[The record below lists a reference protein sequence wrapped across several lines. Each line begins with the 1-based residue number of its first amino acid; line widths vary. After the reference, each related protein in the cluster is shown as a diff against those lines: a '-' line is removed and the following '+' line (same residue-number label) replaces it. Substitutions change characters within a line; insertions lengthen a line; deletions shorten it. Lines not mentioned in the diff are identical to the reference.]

1 MLRRLTLAFLVA
13 LIAVSCDENPT
24 KPNAS
29 DAQLVEAQ
37 FHAQRG
43 NPVVQRLTVGGAD
56 AVAYGPPGSDAN
68 FSLIALERADGTVT
82 GQLHDEWGKGAGFHA
97 TVDCLSV
104 DGNTAWVSGTVT
116 KSVVSDFVGRTVNVQ
131 VRDGGN
137 AGDDMISPAFFYVP
151 FTCVDHFDFEGNGL
165 LFPVNNGQVKLK

>member
-13 LIAVSCDENPT
+13 VVAVSCDDT
-24 KPNAS
+24 LTQPNAS

-37 FHAQRG
+37 FGAQRG

-131 VRDGGN
+131 VRDGGD
-137 AGDDMISPAFFYVP
+137 AGDDMISPAFFYLP
-151 FTCVDHFDFEGNGL
+151 FTCVDHFDFEGYGL